1 MKKVRVSD
9 VAYINKNYFYFKG
22 VSEIHYLDTGNIT
35 KNRINGYK
43 KLSVSDEIPSRARRA
58 VNTGTIVYSSVRPR
72 LSHYGILSD
81 IPDNTVVSTGFI
93 TLDAKSIIDPH
104 YLYYAITTPD
114 LIEYMSKIADTS
126 VSSYPSINSN
136 DLGNM
141 EIEIVEDYDEQCR
154 IANILKCIDKLID
167 NNTRISSELDALAKL
182 IYDYWFLQFEFP
194 NEEGKPYKS
203 SGGKM
208 VWNEELGREI
218 PEGWSVERLGNVVDV
233 ILGGT
238 PDTNISRYWENGS
251 INWLSSGEMA
261 NFPIVR
267 ADKKITSSAVQ
278 ESATKLMP
286 KGTVA
291 LSITRYI
298 RPTILGIDSC
308 ANQSVVGILE
318 SETYKYPY
326 VYPYIVNMVNAFLT
340 LRTGA
345 QQPHINKK
353 TVNNSAILC
362 PPNDVL
368 DLYYQ
373 IVTPI
378 YEQILSFANENLELA
393 SLRDWLLPLLM
404 NGQVGFHEAE
414 DGQ

>member
-1 MKKVRVSD
+1 MFLEGQTFSHIPIFLPDK
-9 VAYINKNYFYFKG
+9 I
-22 VSEIHYLDTGNIT
+22 IQ
-35 KNRINGYK
+35 
-43 KLSVSDEIPSRARRA
+43 DEISE
-58 VNTGTIVYSSVRPR
+58 
-72 LSHYGILSD
+72 
-81 IPDNTVVSTGFI
+81 
-93 TLDAKSIIDPH
+93 TL
-104 YLYYAITTPD
+104 YAID
-114 LIEYMSKIADTS
+114 SKIT
-126 VSSYPSINSN
+126 IN
-136 DLGNM
+136 
-141 EIEIVEDYDEQCR
+141 Q
-154 IANILKCIDKLID
+154 NII
-167 NNTRISSELDALAKL
+167 SELDALAKL

>member
-1 MKKVRVSD
+1 MPSNIQYKHLVDVCDITTGKLDANQAIDGGKYPFFTCAPKPLRIDTFSFEGDVILLAGNNAGGVFHVQRYTGKFNAYQRTYVLNAKEEYDIDYIYYSLLLALEHFRIVSHGSQTR
-9 VAYINKNYFYFKG
+9 FLTL
-22 VSEIHYLDTGNIT
+22 EILHTFLI
-35 KNRINGYK
+35 
-43 KLSVSDEIPSRARRA
+43 A
-58 VNTGTIVYSSVRPR
+58 
-72 LSHYGILSD
+72 D
-81 IPDNTVVSTGFI
+81 IP
-93 TLDAKSIIDPH
+93 L
-104 YLYYAITTPD
+104 
-114 LIEYMSKIADTS
+114 
-126 VSSYPSINSN
+126 
-136 DLGNM
+136 
-141 EIEIVEDYDEQCR
+141 DEQVAQISLL
-154 IANILKCIDKLID
+154 IAIDRKLTL
-167 NNTRISSELDALAKL
+167 NYSVLSELESLAKL

-362 PPNDVL
+362 PPNGVL

-378 YEQILSFANENLELA
+378 YELILSFANENLELA

-404 NGQVGFHEAE
+404 NGQVGFREAE

>member
-1 MKKVRVSD
+1 MK
-9 VAYINKNYFYFKG
+9 Y
-22 VSEIHYLDTGNIT
+22 YLQSQVGQKAIRKEQSGSTVFGISAKTFSHIPIFLPDKI
-35 KNRINGYK
+35 IQ
-43 KLSVSDEIPSRARRA
+43 DEISE
-58 VNTGTIVYSSVRPR
+58 
-72 LSHYGILSD
+72 
-81 IPDNTVVSTGFI
+81 
-93 TLDAKSIIDPH
+93 TL
-104 YLYYAITTPD
+104 YAID
-114 LIEYMSKIADTS
+114 SKIT
-126 VSSYPSINSN
+126 IN
-136 DLGNM
+136 
-141 EIEIVEDYDEQCR
+141 Q
-154 IANILKCIDKLID
+154 NII
-167 NNTRISSELDALAKL
+167 SELDALAKL

-218 PEGWSVERLGNVVDV
+218 PEGSSVERLGNVVDV

-404 NGQVGFHEAE
+404 NGQVGFREAE